1 MADKYSLSIIGEM
14 DRLWYHQIILFSKPT
29 TLLLATKVE
38 KHVTISE
45 SSSSTSS
52 SILSLPPL
60 VDEET
65 STDESSLSSHKQV
78 SSESI
83 TSLPLQDCSID
94 NKEEIK
100 EILDKMSLLSCSQSS
115 CSSLPPTGNRRKK
128 SKKQGKLQKSMS
140 CRPFGELEL
149 DEVKGFMDLGFQF
162 KKEYISPRMISVV
175 PGLQR
180 LCLLQSESQSQLMD
194 DGTEN
199 DDDIVEVYEDE
210 EEEKRDI
217 MRPYLSEAWLIK
229 RPDSPLLNL
238 KVPKTCSADN
248 MKKHLRFWAKTVAS
262 EIKQE

>member
-1 MADKYSLSIIGEM
+1 
-14 DRLWYHQIILFSKPT
+14 
-29 TLLLATKVE
+29 
-38 KHVTISE
+38 
-45 SSSSTSS
+45 
-52 SILSLPPL
+52 
-60 VDEET
+60 
-65 STDESSLSSHKQV
+65 
-78 SSESI
+78 
-83 TSLPLQDCSID
+83 
-94 NKEEIK
+94 
-100 EILDKMSLLSCSQSS
+100 
-115 CSSLPPTGNRRKK
+115 
-128 SKKQGKLQKSMS
+128 MS

-180 LCLLQSESQSQLMD
+180 FCLLQNDKQYQSESQSQLMD
-194 DGTEN
+194 DGSTEN
-199 DDDIVEVYEDE
+199 DDDIVEVYED

-248 MKKHLRFWAKTVAS
+248 MKKHIRFWAKIVAS

>member
-1 MADKYSLSIIGEM
+1 M

-29 TLLLATKVE
+29 KLLLATKQVE

-45 SSSSTSS
+45 SSSSSSS
-52 SILSLPPL
+52 SILSLQPL

-65 STDESSLSSHKQV
+65 STDESSLSSQKQV
-78 SSESI
+78 SSSESI
-83 TSLPLQDCSID
+83 ISLPLQDCSID
-94 NKEEIK
+94 NKEEIN
-100 EILDKMSLLSCSQSS
+100 EILGKMSLLSCSQSS
-115 CSSLPPTGNRRKK
+115 CSSLPPTGKHRKK

-140 CRPFGELEL
+140 FRPFGELEL

-180 LCLLQSESQSQLMD
+180 LCLLQSESQLMD

-199 DDDIVEVYEDE
+199 DDDIVEVYD

-248 MKKHLRFWAKTVAS
+248 MKKHLRFWAKIVAS